1 MAVSGKSMAVYII
14 SAILIFFG
22 VLFLMSARAE
32 YTQNPGGRIVTA
44 LVLIGVG
51 IFAIVMAKKNEPKQK
66 IEITQKIDLSG
77 SVKPEE
83 MKCRQCGAPL
93 DKNSVVV
100 KEGAVFINCP
110 YCKGSYQ
117 IVEEPKW

>member
-22 VLFLMSARAE
+22 ILFLMSARAE

-44 LVLIGVG
+44 LVLMGVG

-83 MKCRQCGAPL
+83 MKCKQCGAPL
-93 DKNSVVV
+93 DKNSVAV

>member
-22 VLFLMSARAE
+22 ILFLMSARAE

-44 LVLIGVG
+44 LVLMGVG

-77 SVKPEE
+77 SAKPEE
-83 MKCRQCGAPL
+83 MKCKQCGAPL
-93 DKNSVVV
+93 DKNSVAV

-117 IVEEPKW
+117 IIEEPKW